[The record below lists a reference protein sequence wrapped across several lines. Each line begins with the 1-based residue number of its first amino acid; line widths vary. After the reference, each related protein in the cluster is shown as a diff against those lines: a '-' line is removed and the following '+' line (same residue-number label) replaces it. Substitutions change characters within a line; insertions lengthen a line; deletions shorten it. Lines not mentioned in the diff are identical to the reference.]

1 MSINEELF
9 AGFDLNLMV
18 VFLVLYRE
26 QSVSAAAK
34 RLNVG
39 QPAVSGSLCR
49 LRQRF
54 NDSLFV
60 RHGRGVRPTP
70 RAEQIAKSL
79 APSIRKIELILSLT
93 PAAEQGPGEMGS

>member
-1 MSINEELF
+1 LSINEELF

-26 QSVSAAAK
+26 QSVSLAAK

-54 NDSLFV
+54 NDPLFT
-60 RHGRGVRPTP
+60 RHGRGVKPTP
-70 RAEQIAKSL
+70 KAEHIARNL
-79 APSIRKIELILSLT
+79 APSFSKIEALLLVDL
-93 PAAEQGPGEMGS
+93 PK